1 MEGDMVEIL
10 PTIADRSYDIAL
22 MLDVIEHVTK
32 AEGAQV
38 LCHLLRVAPVVVVA
52 TPQRFFA

>member
-1 MEGDMVEIL
+1 MVEIL